1 MDIKNNSSKTST
13 TGIEAVRLVGGNFRK
28 PTPKSKPSSKA
39 NLLNSTCLAV
49 EEKAQEKLLV
59 NYRKSDISK

>member
-13 TGIEAVRLVGGNFRK
+13 TGIEAVKLVGGNFRK

-49 EEKAQEKLLV
+49 EKKAQ
-59 NYRKSDISK
+59 

>member
-49 EEKAQEKLLV
+49 EK
-59 NYRKSDISK
+59 KSTIKVACEL